1 MTGVF
6 EGQKRHRPGCAVG
19 DAARVIPRNDT
30 VLLTGNDEDRT
41 FDILNDAVERQRR
54 SLFLRFRLVALWLR
68 ATKAARVKSGRVF
81 HASAQLNGR
90 VSDTQALSRP

>member
-1 MTGVF
+1 MQTVAIGPVIGDVTGVF

-54 SLFLRFRLVALWLR
+54 SLFLRFRFGRAVA
-68 ATKAARVKSGRVF
+68 AGDEGGAG
-81 HASAQLNGR
+81 
-90 VSDTQALSRP
+90 